1 MLEREYSYSFIKTD
15 HFVGFCELLILW
27 ACELCADISSGL
39 LEEAEQVKK
48 GGGGSW
54 NKFWFRLEVGTH
66 TQGELGGGLSRVKIL

>member
-39 LEEAEQVKK
+39 LEEVEQV
-48 GGGGSW
+48 
-54 NKFWFRLEVGTH
+54 R
-66 TQGELGGGLSRVKIL
+66 GGGLGINFGSGWKLEPIRRVNLGVV